1 MKTIHIIVIQGVDEK
16 NQLEEFTWDL
26 YPLVD
31 SIKLL
36 HLDDNGL
43 PKKGT
48 AIRAGMVV
56 VGKTG
61 RGSRFDPKHMPTSLE
76 LHGLP
81 REELASRYVNHRTD
95 TSHYAT
101 RETEGIVESACFETV
116 DNKLCAVVEVTP
128 RPSHQNVITA
138 AAESLP

>member
-1 MKTIHIIVIQGVDEK
+1 MKTIRIIVPQEVDEK
-16 NQLEEFTWDL
+16 NQPEEFTCDL

-43 PKKGT
+43 PRKGT

-61 RGSRFDPKHMPTSLE
+61 RGPRFDPQHMPTSLE
-76 LHGLP
+76 LNGLP
-81 REELASRYVNHRTD
+81 REELAARYANYWTD
-95 TSHYAT
+95 TSHYASK
-101 RETEGIVESACFETV
+101 ETEGIVESACFETV
-116 DNKLCAVVEVTP
+116 DSKLCAVVEIAP
-128 RPSHQNVITA
+128 R
-138 AAESLP
+138 LMF